1 MRTLYIEPASPW
13 QNAYVESFNSRLKDE
28 LLRREIFTSLAE
40 AKVLVEQYRLA
51 YNHERPHGAL
61 GYRTPAEFAA
71 AQATRVPIDVASAPD
86 GATALAVLEKQEIN
100 ITLEPALS

>member
-1 MRTLYIEPASPW
+1 VRGA
-13 QNAYVESFNSRLKDE
+13 QNAHVESFNGRLGDE
-28 LLRREIFTSLAE
+28 LLSREIFTSLAE

-71 AQATRVPIDVASAPD
+71 AAAEPRAPGQVASAPD